1 MEDKSFESEAG
12 SFDSDIGDETDA
24 RSQNEES
31 KIKNSELIQS
41 ISDILSKI
49 LEENKKLPN
58 IKEIISKQNKMCFS
72 YNSIPKISIKDY
84 LERIQ
89 EYTCL
94 EQNTLILSLI
104 YIDRLCEIGKI
115 ILTYYNIHKILF
127 GAILIAIKYN
137 EDNFYDNKYYAQIAG
152 VKISELKLMELNF
165 IRFIDYQMFVPEEIF
180 TNYRDYLNS
189 LSKNQSLNI

>member
-165 IRFIDYQMFVPEEIF
+165 IRFIDYQMYVPEEIF

>member
-104 YIDRLCEIGKI
+104 YIDRLCSIGKI
-115 ILTYYNIHKILF
+115 VLTYYNIHKILF

-137 EDNFYDNKYYAQIAG
+137 EDNFYDNKYYAKIAG

>member
-115 ILTYYNIHKILF
+115 VLTYYNIHKILF

-137 EDNFYDNKYYAQIAG
+137 EDNFYDNKYYAKIAG

-165 IRFIDYQMFVPEEIF
+165 IRFIDYQMYVPEEIF

>member
-137 EDNFYDNKYYAQIAG
+137 EDNFYDNKQYAKIAG

-165 IRFIDYQMFVPEEIF
+165 IRFIDYQMYVPEEIF

>member
-24 RSQNEES
+24 RSQKEES

-137 EDNFYDNKYYAQIAG
+137 EDNFYDNKYYAKIAG

-165 IRFIDYQMFVPEEIF
+165 ILFIDYQMFVPEEIF

>member
-115 ILTYYNIHKILF
+115 VLTYYNIHKILF

-152 VKISELKLMELNF
+152 VKLKELKTLEYFFIKMLNCNLYVN
-165 IRFIDYQMFVPEEIF
+165 REDYDKYEGYLD
-180 TNYRDYLNS
+180 NYDFDN
-189 LSKNQSLNI
+189 N

>member
-89 EYTCL
+89 EYTCI
-94 EQNTLILSLI
+94 EQNTLILALI
-104 YIDRLCEIGKI
+104 YIDRLCTIGKI
-115 ILTYYNIHKILF
+115 TLTYYNIHKILF

-137 EDNFYDNKYYAQIAG
+137 EDNFYDNKYYAKIAG

>member
-137 EDNFYDNKYYAQIAG
+137 EDNFYDNKYYAKIAG

-165 IRFIDYQMFVPEEIF
+165 IRFIDYQMYVPEEIF